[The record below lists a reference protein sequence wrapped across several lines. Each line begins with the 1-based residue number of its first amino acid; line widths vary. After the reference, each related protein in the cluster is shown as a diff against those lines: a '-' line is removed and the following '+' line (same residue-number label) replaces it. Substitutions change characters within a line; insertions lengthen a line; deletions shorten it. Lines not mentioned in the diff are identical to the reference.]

1 MKKAKQLSFKRFIK
15 VSEQGEVLEDR
26 TTKIRPPG
34 DWIEIPREETH
45 MLGMDTHRLRYCS
58 VNGLIEKPEIRLSV
72 GGYTFPADNKTAV
85 AIGLRGDNL
94 PAGESVDLTIN
105 GEQYSVKK
113 HEDLMLTSA
122 DTGTFY
128 VRVTDPHYCAIPAE
142 ASILC
147 VEPSHETD

>member
-1 MKKAKQLSFKRFIK
+1 MSFNRFIK

-34 DWIEIPREETH
+34 DWVEIPRAESH

-58 VNGLIEKPEIRLSV
+58 RDGLIEKPEIRLSV
-72 GGYTFPADNKTAV
+72 GGYTFPADGETAV

-94 PAGESVDLTIN
+94 LAGESVELTIN
-105 GEQYSVKK
+105 GTQYHVKK
-113 HEDLMLTSA
+113 HEDLMLTSGE
-122 DTGTFY
+122 TGTFY
-128 VRVTDPHYCAIPAE
+128 VRVTDPYYCAIPAE

-147 VEPSHETD
+147 VEPDHETD